1 MRYIMEIQAN
11 ITGTA
16 LQQPLKP
23 AESVDSSRKQ
33 LEKAEPD
40 LEKSSSSESSSVQ
53 PEEILTQ
60 IKALTQEG
68 LFSVR
73 FEKSENS
80 DQLIIKVVDSE
91 TGEIIRQVPAE
102 TVFGISS
109 SLGELSGQLIN
120 FSG

>member
-1 MRYIMEIQAN
+1 MGYIMGIQTH

-16 LQQPLKP
+16 LQQPPKP
-23 AESVDSSRKQ
+23 TEGVDSSRKQ
-33 LEKAEPD
+33 QLRAEPD

-73 FEKSENS
+73 FEKSKNS

-91 TGEIIRQVPAE
+91 TGKIIRQVPAE
-102 TVFGISS
+102 TV
-109 SLGELSGQLIN
+109 LGASAGLDNGQILN
-120 FSG
+120 KQV